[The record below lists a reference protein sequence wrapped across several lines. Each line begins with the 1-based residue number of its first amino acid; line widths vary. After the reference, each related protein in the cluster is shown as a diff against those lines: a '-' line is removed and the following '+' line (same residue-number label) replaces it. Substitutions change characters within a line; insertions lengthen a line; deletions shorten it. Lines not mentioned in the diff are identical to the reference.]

1 MQNSTVVFQLN
12 FSNNINFC
20 ASKSRPNAKP
30 RNVTCNAKTTHQRQ
44 IINNEDKNN
53 MKDILDKISSYNLF
67 NYLLPGI
74 LFVYIS
80 KYFTDFDFVQ
90 TDTLIGAFFY
100 YFVGMIVSRF
110 GSLFIEP
117 ILKKIGFLKFADY
130 KNYVSASKLDSKI
143 ELFSEINNTYRTLIS
158 TMFLLGV
165 LKFYNYLKV
174 ACSIN
179 NDISIFIAITL
190 VFLMFLFSYR
200 KQTNYITK
208 RISANNQ

>member
-1 MQNSTVVFQLN
+1 
-12 FSNNINFC
+12 
-20 ASKSRPNAKP
+20 
-30 RNVTCNAKTTHQRQ
+30 
-44 IINNEDKNN
+44 

-74 LFVYIS
+74 IFVYIS

-100 YFVGMIVSRF
+100 YFIGMVVSRF

-117 ILKKIGFLKFADY
+117 ILKKIGFLKFSDY

-158 TMFLLGV
+158 TMFLLGI
-165 LKFYNYLKV
+165 LKFFNYLKV
-174 ACSIN
+174 AWNIN
-179 NDISIFIAITL
+179 NDVSIFIAITL

-200 KQTNYITK
+200 KQTNYIIK

>member
-1 MQNSTVVFQLN
+1 MLRFRHI
-12 FSNNINFC
+12 F
-20 ASKSRPNAKP
+20 KP